1 MFVNRKDE
9 LRLLK
14 ELYDSRKKEVLILYG
29 RRRAGKTE
37 LIKQFI
43 KGNWTKSRF
52 RCSNLRFEEAIYFLA
67 DKGGLEN
74 NSNRFYKTIS
84 KKYDLPS
91 VELKDFR
98 NAFEFLNIGIKGKRT
113 VVIIDEFSYL
123 LNDDNTPAVFQNII
137 DEILDDNVMLIL
149 CGSLMGAME
158 NLLDYKNPLYGRR
171 TAQLKLKPLEFFH
184 VAEYFKDIDLET
196 VVKIYGITGGIPM
209 YFKLFSGK
217 NFEDELLQNVFKKTS
232 ILYEEPEFIL
242 REELGDVHRY
252 YFILEAI
259 ALGYN
264 RISEISN
271 FTGIRANDLPKYL
284 KTLINLE
291 FVEREIPITDSPKSK
306 KGQYKIKDNFFRF
319 WFNFVYPNKG
329 EIEIETYTIDFLRFN
344 QYLGHIFE
352 DIAKEFLLNLSKKG
366 ELPFRFSKIGRWW
379 HKGEEIDI
387 VAMSKNNEKVLFAEV
402 KWKKLTLR
410 EARGILK
417 DLERKSQLVNLKSE
431 NYYFCLI
438 AKSIDGKEELRE
450 ENYLVYDLDDFR
462 R

>member
-9 LRLLK
+9 LKLLE
-14 ELYDSRKKEVLILYG
+14 ELYNSRKKEVLILYG

-43 KGNWTKSRF
+43 KEK
-52 RCSNLRFEEAIYFLA
+52 EAIYFLA

-74 NSNRFYKTIS
+74 NSNRFYKTMS
-84 KKYDLPS
+84 KKYNLPS
-91 VELKDFR
+91 VEVRDFR
-98 NAFEFLNIGIKGKRT
+98 NAFEFLKMGIRDKRT

-123 LNDDNTPAVFQNII
+123 LNDNNTPAVFQNII
-137 DEILDDNVMLIL
+137 DEILDDSIVLIL

-158 NLLDYKNPLYGRR
+158 NLLNYKNPLHGRR

-184 VAEYFKDIDLET
+184 VAEYFKNTDLET

-209 YFKLFSGK
+209 YFKLFTGK
-217 NFEDELLQNVFKKTS
+217 NFENEVLQNVFKKTS

-252 YFILEAI
+252 YLILEAI

-264 RISEISN
+264 RVSEISN
-271 FTGIRANDLPKYL
+271 FTGIMANDLPKYL

-306 KGQYKIKDNFFRF
+306 KGRYIIKDNFFRF

-329 EIEIETYTIDFLRFN
+329 EIEIETYTMDFSRFN
-344 QYLGHIFE
+344 QYLGQIFE
-352 DIAKEFLLNLSKKG
+352 DIAKEFLINLSKKDKI
-366 ELPFRFSKIGRWW
+366 PFRFSKIGRWW

-387 VAMSKNNEKVLFAEV
+387 VAMSKDNEKVLFTEV
-402 KWKKLTLR
+402 KWKKLSLR

-417 DLERKSQLVNLKSE
+417 NLERKSQLVNLKSE
-431 NYYFCLI
+431 SYFCLI
-438 AKSIDGKEELRE
+438 GKSIDGKDELR
-450 ENYLVYDLDDFR
+450 ENYLVYDLDDFMNFLNGEMEDYHL
-462 R
+462 